1 MFDMREIVKRYF
13 KVTLPS
19 GLELE
24 LEPPKMKVL
33 RKLMRLA
40 KASQNDDFTEAQLD
54 ELIEAVAIM
63 LSKNNKKHKI
73 TAQEVEDML
82 DLDNKLDLVIAYFN
96 WVEEISDSK
105 N

>member
-40 KASQNDDFTEAQLD
+40 KASQSDDFTEDQLD

-82 DLDNKLDLVIAYFN
+82 DLDNMLDLVIAYFN